1 MPIINENDAVSGNQ
15 GYTEATVFS
24 DNDSLAALVAKEV
37 QADLLVLLTDVCGVF
52 DKPPSEVREMGRTG
66 SIDSTCCVWL

>member
-1 MPIINENDAVSGNQ
+1 MSANQ

-24 DNDSLAALVAKEV
+24 DNDSLAALVAAEA

-52 DKPPSEVREMGRTG
+52 DKPPSEVG
-66 SIDSTCCVWL
+66 SGGISSDT